1 MSLLRPLHNARQTLR
16 DGLTNESLRVAIL
29 LGLATIPF
37 TLFLS
42 WESIG
47 SEANASASALFVA
60 GLCAGY
66 YYSDRETTRRCAG
79 IWTGLAGSIGVVI
92 LTVADTAAQ
101 VVRFGPDWTTMDAL
115 LLTLT
120 PVFIAISVG
129 VSVLVVMIGTWI
141 GDWVGRRLDGDR
153 D

>member
-1 MSLLRPLHNARQTLR
+1 MWLYPCPCFAPLHDARQTLR
-16 DGLTNESLRVAIL
+16 DDLTDESLRVAIL
-29 LGLATIPF
+29 LGLATIPV

-60 GLCAGY
+60 GLYAGY
-66 YYSDRETTRRCAG
+66 YYSDREPTRRRAG

-101 VVRFGPDWTTMDAL
+101 VVRFGPDWSS
-115 LLTLT
+115 T
-120 PVFIAISVG
+120 PSWSHSGWRLSAIWPRDT
-129 VSVLVVMIGTWI
+129 GTSERC
-141 GDWVGRRLDGDR
+141 DSTRDGQTDR
-153 D
+153 